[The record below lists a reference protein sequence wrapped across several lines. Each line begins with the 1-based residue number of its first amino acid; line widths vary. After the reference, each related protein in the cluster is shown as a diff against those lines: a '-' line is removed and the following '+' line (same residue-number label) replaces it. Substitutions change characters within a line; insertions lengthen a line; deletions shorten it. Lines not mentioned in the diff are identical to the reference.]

1 MIIVGL
7 TTIPERLEKGIIIKS
22 IKSILNQT
30 IKVDYI
36 VVNIP
41 KVSCKGVKYNYHAAQ
56 ELSKLHDKIIIR
68 WGIIDEGPITKLFGT
83 LDFIKSK
90 GIINGKIIL
99 VDDDVK
105 YHKLAIQY
113 LISENYPA
121 VGFAGRQFIFNN
133 KNNDLIYKEEEKIDF
148 LETFASVCYDI
159 NLFNINEMRLWIK
172 QLPSEIFYV
181 DDIVIGAWLWKN
193 NVRPRIIKIPK
204 NLKLYH
210 HDAENTEELSSDNLK
225 YRNIKVFYELYS
237 LGYYKKQ
244 NYYKIIIIFIIFIF
258 LIIFIIL
265 LRKKYYNSKFSSCIT

>member
-7 TTIPERLEKGIIIKS
+7 TTIPERLEKGVIKKS

-41 KVSCKGVKYNYHAAQ
+41 KVSCKGIKYNYDAAQ
-56 ELSKLHDKIIIR
+56 ELSKLDEKIIIR
-68 WGIIDEGPITKLFGT
+68 WGIVDEGPITKLFGT

-90 GIINGKIIL
+90 KIINGKIIL
-99 VDDDVK
+99 VDDDVE
-105 YHKLAIQY
+105 YHKLAFKY

-121 VGFAGRQFIFNN
+121 VGFVGIKLLINN
-133 KNNDLIYKEEEKIDF
+133 KNNKVNDIIYYDEKKPGKIDF

-159 NLFNINEMRLWIK
+159 NLFNVNDMRLWIK
-172 QLPSEIFYV
+172 QLPSETFYV

-193 NVRPRIIKIPK
+193 NIKPRIIKISK

-210 HDAENTEELSSDNLK
+210 HDAENTQELSSDNMMF
-225 YRNIKVFYELYS
+225 RNIKVLSKLYS
-237 LGYYKKQ
+237 LGYFKNVSISCNK
-244 NYYKIIIIFIIFIF
+244 YYNIIIILIFFVFLFI
-258 LIIFIIL
+258 
-265 LRKKYYNSKFSSCIT
+265 KH

>member
-7 TTIPERLEKGIIIKS
+7 TTIPERLEKGIIKKS

-30 IKVDYI
+30 IQVDYI

-41 KVSCKGVKYNYHAAQ
+41 KVSRKGVKYNYDAAH
-56 ELSKLHDKIIIR
+56 ELSKLDDKIIIR

-99 VDDDVK
+99 VDDDVE
-105 YHKLAIQY
+105 YHKLAIKY
-113 LISENYPA
+113 LISQNYPA
-121 VGFAGRQFIFNN
+121 VGFAGRQFLINN
-133 KNNDLIYKEEEKIDF
+133 NELIYKEEGKIIF

-159 NLFNINEMRLWIK
+159 NLFNINDMRLWIK
-172 QLPSEIFYV
+172 QLPLETFYV

-193 NVRPRIIKIPK
+193 NVTPYIIKIPQ

-210 HDAENTEELSSDNLK
+210 HDAENTEELSTDNLK

-244 NYYKIIIIFIIFIF
+244 NYCKIIIIFVIFF
-258 LIIFIIL
+258 NLIIFVIL
-265 LRKKYYNSKFSSCIT
+265 LRNKIL